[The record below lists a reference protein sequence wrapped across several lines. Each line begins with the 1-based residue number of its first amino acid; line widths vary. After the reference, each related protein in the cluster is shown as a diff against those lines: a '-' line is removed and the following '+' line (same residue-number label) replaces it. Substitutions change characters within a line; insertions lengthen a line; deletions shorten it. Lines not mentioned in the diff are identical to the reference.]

1 MSSIVWPGTGAAHPL
16 LPLQAGRRV
25 RPVRLAM
32 MRGLMSLLIA
42 LVAGCASSPTG
53 TQPGKPGAV
62 LRPGSSDRDGPP
74 AQPPADLIKV
84 PNARPRV
91 EPIRQGGPNKPY
103 VVLGQGYE
111 PLAGDVA
118 FKQRGLASWYGAKFH
133 GRRTASG
140 EVYSMYGMTAA
151 HRTLPIPSYARIREL
166 RSGKEIIVRINDRGP
181 FHSSRVLDLSYT
193 AALKLGVLSR
203 GSAEVEIE
211 RLTFEDIRTG
221 RWRSGDDD
229 EEEGDKDGPTRLAAA
244 VPDEP
249 EPPVAI
255 AAPRAVVRTASTSSA
270 AGPINNPSAANS
282 AGLAFDADPILALA
296 ARLEQARPLPVPE
309 SARPVEPDGIP
320 SVPDAGADADA
331 APTPEGRAQAYT
343 PGSKGYWVQLAAF
356 RQRQGVD
363 DFQKR
368 VAQEMDHLAPLLA
381 VYQDAGMYRLQA
393 GPYGQ
398 RDQAQDVARRMRD
411 VLQLEPMVV
420 ERR

>member
-1 MSSIVWPGTGAAHPL
+1 MGVAVL
-16 LPLQAGRRV
+16 LG
-25 RPVRLAM
+25 
-32 MRGLMSLLIA
+32 LIA
-42 LVAGCASSPTG
+42 LLVALIAGCASGPKG
-53 TQPGKPGAV
+53 TAPGKPGATP
-62 LRPGSSDRDGPP
+62 RPGTSDRDGAP

-84 PNARPRV
+84 PNAKPRV

-118 FKQRGLASWYGAKFH
+118 FKQRGLASWYGTKFH

-151 HRTLPIPSYARIREL
+151 HRTLPIPSYARVREL

-221 RWRSGDDD
+221 RWRSDD
-229 EEEGDKDGPTRLAAA
+229 EDEGDTDGATRLAGAA
-244 VPDEP
+244 PTEP
-249 EPPVAI
+249 EPSSTAP
-255 AAPRAVVRTASTSSA
+255 APRAVARAAITSA
-270 AGPINNPSAANS
+270 ATAPARNPSAANS

-296 ARLEQARPLPVPE
+296 ARLEQARPLTSSETAP
-309 SARPVEPDGIP
+309 AVEPDGIP
-320 SVPDAGADADA
+320 PVPDAGADADA
-331 APTPEGRAQAYT
+331 TPAPEGRAQAYT

-398 RDQAQDVARRMRD
+398 RHEAQDVARRMRD